1 MFCLQ
6 CPFIQVGHRPKYEG
20 QWRTYGDNGVTSWDF
35 GQTLCKLTAMWFQ
48 LICSYLNYFCTF
60 PYIYLLL
67 RLFRRFSLGLSRHSP
82 CHVSHNNWTHNLV
95 TRACSSW
102 SHKKVQEG
110 ITIIAFKLQAYKFR
124 QRIRRERMSSTASWL
139 VSFIISHIHHSISI
153 FFFEYNKLIINL
165 YSPNESE
172 ILFAS
177 VAHQSSRQGH
187 FYFNNWKVTIT

>member
-1 MFCLQ
+1 MFGN
-6 CPFIQVGHRPKYEG
+6 FWEDTSGVVSKR
-20 QWRTYGDNGVTSWDF
+20 WRVNRRTLAILILLKGKWYNQRKKHFFSPSHNSRTLRDSK
-35 GQTLCKLTAMWFQ
+35 QTW
-48 LICSYLNYFCTF
+48 
-60 PYIYLLL
+60 LL
-67 RLFRRFSLGLSRHSP
+67 SESKLSRHSP
-82 CHVSHNNWTHNLV
+82 CHVSHNNWTSVSHIIWS
-95 TRACSSW
+95 RA
-102 SHKKVQEG
+102 HVRLKKVQEG